1 MKNKI
6 ENMSKNMKI
15 AIGAIILVIILA
27 LIVRGVMH
35 KKAAPEAVVSTPVV
49 EQPVAPKPAKWVA
62 PKPAPTP
69 VVVDTRGYAEL
80 IVAYK
85 DRMLQFSDACQVRVS
100 DQNYKIGSEMLLDN
114 RNSVPVTIKL
124 GSNSYTLPA
133 YGHQVVT
140 LGAEGKFMVDCN
152 DHQNVATVSVQK

>member
-15 AIGAIILVIILA
+15 AIGAIILVIIVA

-35 KKAAPEAVVSTPVV
+35 KKAAPEVLAPAPVA

-62 PKPAPTP
+62 PKPSPTP

-85 DRMLQFSDACQVRVS
+85 DRILQFGDACQVRVS

-114 RNSVPVTIKL
+114 RTSVPVTIKI
-124 GSNSYTLPA
+124 GSSSYALVA
-133 YGHQVVT
+133 YGHQVIT
-140 LGAEGKFMVDCN
+140 LSAEGKFMVDCN